1 MGAPTI
7 LFVRKRTDELAESV
21 HATPHSRIPA
31 TGIWSNRM
39 HTRPEIYA
47 LHTAV
52 AVMLALAVVG
62 CNKPVDSVGTPVA
75 STTIG
80 TDIDDSVI
88 TSSVKSALLA
98 DADIKSFDFKVETR
112 KGEVLLS
119 GFVDNQ
125 AQLDRA
131 TAVTRAVTGV
141 KAIQNNVVLKGP
153 PTTVGKKVD
162 AGIITSKLKA
172 ALLADPL
179 IKSFDIKVVT
189 RDDEVLLTG
198 FVDNQAQIDRAMEV
212 ARGIEGVRL
221 VRNETSIKK

>member
-1 MGAPTI
+1 M
-7 LFVRKRTDELAESV
+7 
-21 HATPHSRIPA
+21 
-31 TGIWSNRM
+31 
-39 HTRPEIYA
+39 
-47 LHTAV
+47 
-52 AVMLALAVVG
+52 
-62 CNKPVDSVGTPVA
+62 PVPGTTV
-75 STTIG
+75 G

-88 TSSVKSALLA
+88 TSRVKSALLA

-125 AQLDRA
+125 SQVDRA
-131 TAVTRAVTGV
+131 TAATQAVAGV
-141 KAIQNNVVLKGP
+141 KGVQNNVVLKGA

-162 AGIITSKLKA
+162 AGIITSKVKA
-172 ALLADPL
+172 ALLGDPS

-198 FVDNQAQIDRAMEV
+198 FVDNQTQVERAMEV

-221 VRNETSIKK
+221 VRNEMSIKK

>member
-1 MGAPTI
+1 MKTRIEMFALNTVMAS
-7 LFVRKRTDELAESV
+7 LLVFLA
-21 HATPHSRIPA
+21 A
-31 TGIWSNRM
+31 
-39 HTRPEIYA
+39 
-47 LHTAV
+47 
-52 AVMLALAVVG
+52 G
-62 CNKPVDSVGTPVA
+62 CNKPVDSAGMPVA
-75 STTIG
+75 STTVG

-131 TAVTRAVTGV
+131 TAATRAVAGV
-141 KAIQNNVVLKGP
+141 KGIQNNVVLKGA
-153 PTTVGKKVD
+153 PTSVGKKVD
-162 AGIITSKLKA
+162 AGIITSKVKS
-172 ALLADPL
+172 ALLGDPNV
-179 IKSFDIKVVT
+179 KSFDIAVVT

-198 FVDNQAQIDRAMEV
+198 FVDNQAQVDRAMEV

-221 VRNETSIKK
+221 VRNEMSIKK